1 MRLTETIAIKEQA
14 RNSLYRRRLVEGLSA
29 PHVQMITESEQIANK
44 LNRLIMEADLT
55 ADQINQL
62 FGAVEQNATAAGGNR
77 TAIGKSKDVVDA
89 VNDIINRTGKLIQ
102 DTAPV
107 QAFDQK
113 FEQLKGA
120 VSEKFPEL
128 DAQLTSLGTW
138 AKENPGKTAAIVGV
152 LTVLG
157 GIAGGPVGGAIA
169 GQALRG
175 SVELIKGEKLSTAIG
190 KGAKTAAIG
199 ALTGFALE
207 KVKELVADLLP
218 ADISTTFFNPQQG
231 TIDVSKLKGM
241 GIVDPANLD
250 PEAAVEL
257 IQARS
262 GLAELVRVPDMPPE
276 AKEELMKQLQEV
288 NTKLVELGGG
298 ANVKDAIDN
307 LQSNLDIT
315 GSGIEVQT
323 TTATDAA
330 SGSTASMEVTGEID
344 ASTLDSIGI
353 NSADFSP
360 NKWISD
366 NKDAL
371 LKYMDQ
377 EQLDAWQ
384 NASALSRS
392 INSREFEG
400 VAIAASNEFTTSNM
414 GNIDV
419 SGIPDSVEVG
429 EVYRSTVNTEIGGV
443 PWTASADVSIEGVDA
458 AGNAVYKFSDVFTNP
473 SAIKADMWDALEG
486 MPKELQDELL
496 GQFDGITKGSA
507 TVVADTAA
515 QDIANGIMQGVVAAG
530 VGATMADADIKD
542 AEGKKAKAEESVQ
555 RRAKIREA
563 TMRRYFTSVTY
574 NHNNSIQ
581 QINEGP
587 MDALKN
593 LGAKLEKGATAALQK
608 AGTIGKNITTKI
620 TVDKLM
626 KAWNKAGKP
635 FDDAAISKILVDM
648 GVDPAIISTSYK
660 AAGLTEPTA
669 ASAAPSVATGTAQ
682 VGDTVTYTNAKG
694 QQKQAKVA
702 AMLNTKDAQGDPQI
716 QLQIGGAKFAVD
728 QKSINSIDAKAPA
741 NTKVADLAK
750 SINANPAIKQAV
762 MAVLNPPAAA
772 GAA

>member
-1 MRLTETIAIKEQA
+1 MKLIETIAIKEQA
-14 RNSLYRRRLVEGLSA
+14 SYSLYRKRLLEGLSK
-29 PHVQMITESEQIANK
+29 PHVQIITEAE
-44 LNRLIMEADLT
+44 LT
-55 ADQINQL
+55 ADQINKL
-62 FGAVEQNATAAGGNR
+62 FGAVEQQATAAGGNR
-77 TAIGKSKDVVDA
+77 TAIGKTKDVVDA
-89 VNDIINRTGKLIQ
+89 ANNIINQTGRWIQ
-102 DTAPV
+102 NTTPV

-113 FEQLKGA
+113 FAQLKDT

-128 DAQLTSLGTW
+128 DKQLTSLGTW
-138 AKENPGKTAAIVGV
+138 AKENPGKTAAVVGV

-207 KVKELVADLLP
+207 KVKEVITDLLP
-218 ADISTTFFNPQQG
+218 AEVRTLFFNANQG

-250 PEAAVEL
+250 ADSAVEL

-307 LQSNLDIT
+307 LQDQFDIT

-330 SGSTASMEVTGEID
+330 SGSTAGIEVTGEID
-344 ASTLDSIGI
+344 ASTLNDIGI
-353 NSADFSP
+353 NAADYSP

-384 NASALSRS
+384 NASALSRAVDQ
-392 INSREFEG
+392 REFEG
-400 VAIAASNEFTTSNM
+400 MAIAADQAFRTAD
-414 GNIDV
+414 NIDV
-419 SGIPDSVEVG
+419 AGIPDTLEIG
-429 EVYRSTVNTEIGGV
+429 EVYKSTINTEIGGV

-458 AGNAVYKFSDVFTNP
+458 AGNAVYKFTNVFTQP
-473 SAIKADMWDALEG
+473 DAIKADMWDALDG
-486 MPKELQDELL
+486 MPQELQDELL
-496 GQFDGITKGSA
+496 AQFSGVAKGGA
-507 TVVADTAA
+507 EIVADTAA
-515 QDIANGIMQGVVAAG
+515 QDIANGIMQGIVATG
-530 VGATMADADIKD
+530 VGAAMADKEIKNS
-542 AEGKKAKAEESVQ
+542 KTEESVQ
-555 RRAKIREA
+555 RREKIREA
-563 TMRRYFTSVTY
+563 TMRRYFTSVAY

-608 AGTIGKNITTKI
+608 AGTIGKNLTTKI

-626 KAWNKAGKP
+626 KAWTKAGKP
-635 FDDAAISKILVDM
+635 FDDAAISKILVDL
-648 GVDPAIISTSYK
+648 GVDSAVISASYK
-660 AAGLTEPTA
+660 AAGLAEPKA
-669 ASAAPSVATGTAQ
+669 A
-682 VGDTVTYTNAKG
+682 D
-694 QQKQAKVA
+694 
-702 AMLNTKDAQGDPQI
+702 
-716 QLQIGGAKFAVD
+716 
-728 QKSINSIDAKAPA
+728 APA
-741 NTKVADLAK
+741 QTSTKVADLAK
-750 SINANPAIKQAV
+750 SINADPALKQAV
-762 MAVLNPPAAA
+762 LAALNNRAPA
-772 GAA
+772 

>member
-1 MRLTETIAIKEQA
+1 MKLVEAIAIKEQA
-14 RNSLYRRRLVEGLSA
+14 RHELFRKKLLEGLSK
-29 PHVQMITESEQIANK
+29 PHVQIITEAE
-44 LNRLIMEADLT
+44 LT
-55 ADQINQL
+55 ADQINKL
-62 FGAVEQNATAAGGNR
+62 FGAVEQQATAAGGNR
-77 TAIGKSKDVVDA
+77 TAIGKTKDVVDA
-89 VNDIINRTGKLIQ
+89 ANNIINQTGRWIQ
-102 DTAPV
+102 NTTPV

-128 DAQLTSLGTW
+128 EQQLTSLGTW

-175 SVELIKGEKLSTAIG
+175 SMELIKGEKLSTAIG

-207 KVKELVADLLP
+207 KVKEVITDLLP
-218 ADISTTFFNPQQG
+218 AEVRTLFFNAKQG
-231 TIDVSKLKGM
+231 TIDVSELKGM

-250 PEAAVEL
+250 ADSAVEL

-276 AKEELMKQLQEV
+276 AKEELMKQLEQV
-288 NTKLVELGGG
+288 NSKLFELGGG
-298 ANVKDAIDN
+298 DNLKDAIDN
-307 LQSNLDIT
+307 LQDQFDIT

-323 TTATDAA
+323 TT
-330 SGSTASMEVTGEID
+330 SGGGTFDTEVTGEID
-344 ASTLDSIGI
+344 ASTLNDIGI
-353 NSADFSP
+353 NAADYSP

-384 NASALSRS
+384 NASALSRA
-392 INSREFEG
+392 IDQREFQG
-400 VAIAASNEFTTSNM
+400 ISIAASNSSVM
-414 GNIDV
+414 ADNIDI
-419 SGIPDSVEVG
+419 SGIPETLKIGD
-429 EVYRSTVNTEIGGV
+429 VYKSTINTEIGGV
-443 PWTASADVSIEGVDA
+443 PWTASADVSIEGIDA
-458 AGNAVYKFSDVFTNP
+458 AGNAVYKFSDVFTQP
-473 SAIKADMWDALEG
+473 SAIKADMWDALKG

-496 GQFDGITKGSA
+496 AQFSGVAKGGA
-507 TVVADTAA
+507 EIAADTAA
-515 QDIANGIMQGVVAAG
+515 QDIANGIMQGVVATG
-530 VGATMADADIKD
+530 VGAAMADKEIKD
-542 AEGKKAKAEESVQ
+542 AEGKKVKAEESVQ
-555 RRAKIREA
+555 RKAKIREA
-563 TMRRYFTSVTY
+563 TMRRYFTSVAY

-587 MDALKN
+587 LDALKN

-608 AGTIGKNITTKI
+608 AGTIGKNLTTKI

-626 KAWNKAGKP
+626 KAWTKAGKP
-635 FDDAAISKILVDM
+635 FDDAAISKILVDL
-648 GVDPAIISTSYK
+648 GVDPAVISASYK
-660 AAGLTEPTA
+660 AAGLVEPKAGQEPAPTA
-669 ASAAPSVATGTAQ
+669 DTKAAPSVPPGTAQ

-694 QQKQAKVA
+694 QQKQATVS
-702 AMLNTKDAQGDPQI
+702 AMLNTKDADGDPQI

-728 QKSINSIDAKAPA
+728 QKAINSIDAKAQPGTQA
-741 NTKVADLAK
+741 STKVADLVK
-750 SINANPAIKQAV
+750 SLNANPALKQAV
-762 MAVLNPPAAA
+762 LASLNNAAPA
-772 GAA
+772 

>member
-1 MRLTETIAIKEQA
+1 MKLIETIAIKEQA
-14 RNSLYRRRLVEGLSA
+14 SYSLYRKRLLEGLSK
-29 PHVQMITESEQIANK
+29 PHVQIITEAE
-44 LNRLIMEADLT
+44 LT
-55 ADQINQL
+55 ADQINKL
-62 FGAVEQNATAAGGNR
+62 FGAVEQQATAAGGNR
-77 TAIGKSKDVVDA
+77 TAIGKTKDVVDA
-89 VNDIINRTGKLIQ
+89 ANNIINQTGRWIQ
-102 DTAPV
+102 NTTPV

-120 VSEKFPEL
+120 VSAKFPEL
-128 DAQLTSLGTW
+128 EQQLNNLGTW

-207 KVKELVADLLP
+207 KVKEVITDLLP
-218 ADISTTFFNPQQG
+218 AEVRTLFFNAKQG

-323 TTATDAA
+323 TAATDAA
-330 SGSTASMEVTGEID
+330 SGSTAGMEVTGEID

-392 INSREFEG
+392 IDSREFEG
-400 VAIAASNEFTTSNM
+400 VAIAASNEFNTSNM

-429 EVYRSTVNTEIGGV
+429 EVYRSTINTEIGGV
-443 PWTASADVSIEGVDA
+443 PWSASADVSIEGVDA
-458 AGNAVYKFSDVFTNP
+458 AGNAVYKFSDVFTSP

-486 MPKELQDELL
+486 MPKELEDQLL
-496 GQFDGITKGSA
+496 AQFSGVAKGGA
-507 TVVADTAA
+507 EVVADTAA
-515 QDIANGIMQGVVAAG
+515 QDIANGIMQGIVATG
-530 VGATMADADIKD
+530 VGATMADKEIKD
-542 AEGKKAKAEESVQ
+542 AEGKKVNTEESVQ

-563 TMRRYFTSVTY
+563 TMRRYFTSVAY

-587 MDALKN
+587 LDALKN

-608 AGTIGKNITTKI
+608 AGTIGKNLTTKI

-626 KAWNKAGKP
+626 KAWTKAGKP
-635 FDDAAISKILVDM
+635 FDDAAISKILVDL
-648 GVDPAIISTSYK
+648 GVDPAVISASYK
-660 AAGLTEPTA
+660 AAGLVEPKA
-669 ASAAPSVATGTAQ
+669 ADAAQPST
-682 VGDTVTYTNAKG
+682 
-694 QQKQAKVA
+694 QA
-702 AMLNTKDAQGDPQI
+702 
-716 QLQIGGAKFAVD
+716 
-728 QKSINSIDAKAPA
+728 S
-741 NTKVADLAK
+741 TKVADLAK
-750 SINANPAIKQAV
+750 SINADPALKQAV
-762 MAVLNPPAAA
+762 LAALKPAAA
-772 GAA
+772 

>member
-1 MRLTETIAIKEQA
+1 MKLIETIAIKEQA
-14 RNSLYRRRLVEGLSA
+14 SYSLYRKRLLEGLSK
-29 PHVQMITESEQIANK
+29 PHVQIITEAE
-44 LNRLIMEADLT
+44 LT
-55 ADQINQL
+55 ADQINKL
-62 FGAVEQNATAAGGNR
+62 FGAVEQQATAAGGNR
-77 TAIGKSKDVVDA
+77 TAIGKTKDVVDA
-89 VNDIINRTGKLIQ
+89 ANNIINQTGRWIQ
-102 DTAPV
+102 NTTPV

-113 FEQLKGA
+113 FAQLKDT

-207 KVKELVADLLP
+207 KVKEVITDLLP
-218 ADISTTFFNPQQG
+218 AEVRTLFFNANQG

-250 PEAAVEL
+250 ADSAVEL

-307 LQSNLDIT
+307 LQDQFDIT

-330 SGSTASMEVTGEID
+330 SGSTAGMEVTGEID
-344 ASTLDSIGI
+344 ASTLNDIGI
-353 NSADFSP
+353 NAADYSP

-384 NASALSRS
+384 NASALSRAVDQ
-392 INSREFEG
+392 REFEG
-400 VAIAASNEFTTSNM
+400 MAIAADQAFRTAD
-414 GNIDV
+414 NIDV
-419 SGIPDSVEVG
+419 AGIPDTLEIG
-429 EVYRSTVNTEIGGV
+429 EVYKSTINTEIGGV
-443 PWTASADVSIEGVDA
+443 PWTASANVSIEGVDA
-458 AGNAVYKFSDVFTNP
+458 AGNAVYKFTNVFTQP
-473 SAIKADMWDALEG
+473 DAIKADMWDALDG
-486 MPKELQDELL
+486 MPQELQDELL
-496 GQFDGITKGSA
+496 AQFSGVAKGGA
-507 TVVADTAA
+507 EIVADTAA
-515 QDIANGIMQGVVAAG
+515 QDIANGIMQGIVATG
-530 VGATMADADIKD
+530 VGAAMADKEIKNS
-542 AEGKKAKAEESVQ
+542 KTEESVQ
-555 RRAKIREA
+555 RREKIREA
-563 TMRRYFTSVTY
+563 TMRRYFTSVAY

-593 LGAKLEKGATAALQK
+593 LGTKLEKGATAALQK
-608 AGTIGKNITTKI
+608 AGTIGKNLTTKI

-626 KAWNKAGKP
+626 KAWTKAGKP
-635 FDDAAISKILVDM
+635 FDDAAISKILVDL
-648 GVDPAIISTSYK
+648 GVDSAVISASYK
-660 AAGLTEPTA
+660 AAGLAEPKA
-669 ASAAPSVATGTAQ
+669 A
-682 VGDTVTYTNAKG
+682 D
-694 QQKQAKVA
+694 
-702 AMLNTKDAQGDPQI
+702 
-716 QLQIGGAKFAVD
+716 
-728 QKSINSIDAKAPA
+728 APA
-741 NTKVADLAK
+741 QTSTKVADLAK
-750 SINANPAIKQAV
+750 SINADPALKQAV
-762 MAVLNPPAAA
+762 LAALKPE
-772 GAA
+772 AA

>member
-1 MRLTETIAIKEQA
+1 MKLVEAIAIKEQA
-14 RNSLYRRRLVEGLSA
+14 RHELFRKKLLEGLSK
-29 PHVQMITESEQIANK
+29 PHVQIITEAE
-44 LNRLIMEADLT
+44 LT
-55 ADQINQL
+55 ADQINKL
-62 FGAVEQNATAAGGNR
+62 FGAVEQQATAAGGNR
-77 TAIGKSKDVVDA
+77 TAIGKTKDVVDA
-89 VNDIINRTGKLIQ
+89 ANNIINQTGRWIQ
-102 DTAPV
+102 NTTPV

-128 DAQLTSLGTW
+128 EQQLTSLGTW

-175 SVELIKGEKLSTAIG
+175 SMELIKGEKLSTAIG

-207 KVKELVADLLP
+207 KVKEVITDLLP
-218 ADISTTFFNPQQG
+218 AEVRTLFFNAKQG
-231 TIDVSKLKGM
+231 TIDVSELKGM

-250 PEAAVEL
+250 ADSAVEL

-276 AKEELMKQLQEV
+276 AKEELMKQLEQV
-288 NTKLVELGGG
+288 NSKLFELGGG
-298 ANVKDAIDN
+298 DNLKDAIDN
-307 LQSNLDIT
+307 LQDQFDIT

-323 TTATDAA
+323 TT
-330 SGSTASMEVTGEID
+330 SGGGTFDTEVTGEID
-344 ASTLDSIGI
+344 ASTLNDIGI
-353 NSADFSP
+353 NAADYSP

-384 NASALSRS
+384 NASALSRA
-392 INSREFEG
+392 IDQREFQG
-400 VAIAASNEFTTSNM
+400 ISIAASNSSRM
-414 GNIDV
+414 ADNIDI
-419 SGIPDSVEVG
+419 SGIPETLKIGD
-429 EVYRSTVNTEIGGV
+429 VYKSTINTEIGGV
-443 PWTASADVSIEGVDA
+443 PWTASADVSIEGIDA
-458 AGNAVYKFSDVFTNP
+458 AGNAVYKFSDVFTQP
-473 SAIKADMWDALEG
+473 SAIKADMWDALKG

-496 GQFDGITKGSA
+496 AQFSGVAKGGA
-507 TVVADTAA
+507 EIAADTAA
-515 QDIANGIMQGVVAAG
+515 QDIANGIMQGVVATG
-530 VGATMADADIKD
+530 VGAAMADKEIKD
-542 AEGKKAKAEESVQ
+542 AEGKKVKAEESVQ
-555 RRAKIREA
+555 RKAKIREA
-563 TMRRYFTSVTY
+563 TMRRYFTSVAY

-587 MDALKN
+587 LDALKN

-608 AGTIGKNITTKI
+608 AGTIGKNLTTKI

-626 KAWNKAGKP
+626 KAWTKAGKP
-635 FDDAAISKILVDM
+635 FDDAAISKILVDL
-648 GVDPAIISTSYK
+648 GVDPAVISASYK
-660 AAGLTEPTA
+660 AAGLVEPKAGQEPAPTA
-669 ASAAPSVATGTAQ
+669 DTKAAPSVPPGTAQ

-694 QQKQAKVA
+694 QQKQATVS
-702 AMLNTKDAQGDPQI
+702 AMLNTKDADGDPQI

-728 QKSINSIDAKAPA
+728 QKAINSIDAKAQPGTQA
-741 NTKVADLAK
+741 STKVADLVK
-750 SINANPAIKQAV
+750 SLNANPALKQAV
-762 MAVLNPPAAA
+762 LASLNNAAPA
-772 GAA
+772 

>member
-1 MRLTETIAIKEQA
+1 MKLVEAIAIKEQA
-14 RNSLYRRRLVEGLSA
+14 RHELFRKKLLEGLSK
-29 PHVQMITESEQIANK
+29 PHVQIITEAE
-44 LNRLIMEADLT
+44 LT
-55 ADQINQL
+55 ADQINKL
-62 FGAVEQNATAAGGNR
+62 FGAVEQQATAAGGNR
-77 TAIGKSKDVVDA
+77 TAIGKTKDVVDA
-89 VNDIINRTGKLIQ
+89 ANNIINQTGRWIQ
-102 DTAPV
+102 NTTPV

-128 DAQLTSLGTW
+128 EQQLTSLGTW

-207 KVKELVADLLP
+207 KVKEVITDLLP
-218 ADISTTFFNPQQG
+218 AEVRTLFFNANQG

-250 PEAAVEL
+250 ADSAVEL

-276 AKEELMKQLQEV
+276 AKEELMKQLEQV
-288 NTKLVELGGG
+288 NSKLFELGGG
-298 ANVKDAIDN
+298 DNLKDAIDN
-307 LQSNLDIT
+307 LQNQFDIT

-330 SGSTASMEVTGEID
+330 SGSTAGMEVTGEID
-344 ASTLDSIGI
+344 ASTLNDIGI
-353 NSADFSP
+353 NAADYSP

-384 NASALSRS
+384 NASALSRA
-392 INSREFEG
+392 IDQREFQG
-400 VAIAASNEFTTSNM
+400 ISIAASNSSVM
-414 GNIDV
+414 ADNIDI
-419 SGIPDSVEVG
+419 SGIPETLKIGD
-429 EVYRSTVNTEIGGV
+429 VYKSTINTEIGGV
-443 PWTASADVSIEGVDA
+443 PWTASADVSIEGIDA
-458 AGNAVYKFSDVFTNP
+458 AGNVVYKFSDVFTQP

-496 GQFDGITKGSA
+496 AQFSGVAKGGA
-507 TVVADTAA
+507 EIAADTAA
-515 QDIANGIMQGVVAAG
+515 QDIANGIMQGVVATG
-530 VGATMADADIKD
+530 VGAAMADKEIKD
-542 AEGKKAKAEESVQ
+542 AEGKKVKAEESVQ
-555 RRAKIREA
+555 RKAKISEA
-563 TMRRYFTSVTY
+563 TMRRYFTSVAY

-587 MDALKN
+587 LDALKN

-608 AGTIGKNITTKI
+608 AGTIGKNLTTKI

-626 KAWNKAGKP
+626 KAWEKAGKP
-635 FDDAAISKILVDM
+635 TDDAAISKILVDL
-648 GVDPAIISTSYK
+648 GVDPAVISASYK
-660 AAGLTEPTA
+660 AAGLVEPKAGQEPAPTA
-669 ASAAPSVATGTAQ
+669 DTKAAPSVAPGTAQ

-694 QQKQAKVA
+694 QQKQATVS
-702 AMLNTKDAQGDPQI
+702 AMLNTKDADGDPQI

-728 QKSINSIDAKAPA
+728 QKAINSIDAKAQPGTQA
-741 NTKVADLAK
+741 STKVADLVK
-750 SINANPAIKQAV
+750 SLNANPALKQAV
-762 MAVLNPPAAA
+762 LASLNNEAPA
-772 GAA
+772 